1 MFVQFCKCD
10 KNLIIQLGP
19 PLFFCNLANL
29 AAAKAK
35 RVASLQSRKD
45 LPITQKRKKD
55 EQSPIEV
62 ILL

>member
-1 MFVQFCKCD
+1 MEKSDGYVLCAL
-10 KNLIIQLGP
+10 NGTPGSPRP

-45 LPITQKRKKD
+45 LPVTQKRKKMNNPK
-55 EQSPIEV
+55 SK
-62 ILL
+62 